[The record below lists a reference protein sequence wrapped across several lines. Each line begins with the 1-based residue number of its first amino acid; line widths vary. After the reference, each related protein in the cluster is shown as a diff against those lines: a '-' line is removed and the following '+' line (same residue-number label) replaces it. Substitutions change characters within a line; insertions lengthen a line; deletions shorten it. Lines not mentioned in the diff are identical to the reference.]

1 MNVIIEARAL
11 SATSGGVKSYTHEL
25 ITHLL
30 ALRSQ
35 DSFEVIYGSE
45 NITGLFPSVK
55 ETVLPLSSELLL
67 PYWLSARVG
76 QYVKMQKPTVVHYTK
91 AAIPLR
97 STGIPTVVTIYDI
110 IPEFLPETQ
119 SFLRRMYWP
128 AVLRHASNHADHIIT
143 ISEQS
148 KKDIIQQYQIS
159 EDKITVTPL
168 AVNASHFYPR
178 PKSNTAKP
186 YILFVGTRD
195 QRKNISSL
203 IRSFAALSK
212 EIPHQLVI
220 AGKSAHKNDESKQ
233 IVQELSIQNRVEF
246 REYIPYEDLP
256 QLYSDADLFV
266 WPSVYEGWGF
276 PPQEAMACGTP
287 VIVSDGG
294 SLPEVVG
301 DAGIVVPFSTSNLH
315 MRMNDTSFIEL
326 LTARMREVLG
336 DTALAEKLRS
346 RGLLQSKK
354 FSWQGVAEKTRD
366 VYRHISDL

>member
-11 SATSGGVKSYTHEL
+11 SATSGGVKSYAREL

-30 ALRSQ
+30 AAHSQ
-35 DSFEVIYGSE
+35 ESFELIYGSE
-45 NITGLFPSVK
+45 GVSGSFSSAK
-55 ETVLPLSSELLL
+55 ETVLPLPSELLL
-67 PYWLSARVG
+67 PYWLSATVG
-76 QYVKMQKPTVVHYTK
+76 QYVKTKNPSVVHYTK

-128 AVLRHASNHADHIIT
+128 SVLRHASNHADHVIT

-148 KKDIIQQYQIS
+148 KRDIIQYYKIP

-168 AVNASHFYPR
+168 AVNSSHFYPR
-178 PKSNTAKP
+178 PRKNGVKP

-203 IRSFAALSK
+203 IRAFALLSK

-220 AGKSAHKNDESKQ
+220 AGRSAHKHDESDR
-233 IVQELSIQNRVEF
+233 IAQELNIENRVEF
-246 REYIPYEDLP
+246 REYVPYEDLP

-266 WPSVYEGWGF
+266 WPSIYEGWGF

-287 VIVSDGG
+287 VIVSNGG
-294 SLPEVVG
+294 SLPEVVS
-301 DAGIVVPFSTSNLH
+301 DAGIIVPFSTSDLH
-315 MRMNDTSFIEL
+315 GRMNDDSFIQM
-326 LTARMREVLG
+326 LTIRMREVLE
-336 DTALAEKLRS
+336 DANLANKLRAD
-346 RGLLQSKK
+346 GLLQSKK
-354 FSWQGVAEKTRD
+354 FSWQGVAEKTWD
-366 VYRHISDL
+366 VYRRVSVL